1 MKISR
6 SSSRAATIESTVA
19 SASDHPPAIDPLPR
33 HVAVIMDGNGRWAQQ
48 RGLSRQAGHRAGTE
62 NIRRNIERFA
72 EHGVGF
78 LTLYAFSTENW
89 TRPKREVNG
98 LIRLLG
104 RVLDRELAQLHKNGI
119 RLLHLG
125 ELDVLPEQLQRRV
138 VDAIKL
144 TRDNTG
150 MTVSLAFNYGGRAE
164 IVQAVRRIVADGLPA
179 DAIDE
184 ATIASYLYTNGV
196 PDPDLIIRTGGDMRL
211 SNFLLWQA
219 AYAEFYSTPTYW
231 PDFGRDDIDQALQTF
246 AARERRF
253 GSVPGINGDTTP
265 ATPSP

>member
-1 MKISR
+1 VKIPR
-6 SSSRAATIESTVA
+6 SSSRAPTIESTA
-19 SASDHPPAIDPLPR
+19 AATPDPLPAIDPLPR

-72 EHGVGF
+72 EHGVEF

-104 RVLDRELAQLHKNGI
+104 RVLDRELAQLHNNGI

-179 DAIDE
+179 DSIDE
-184 ATIASYLYTNGV
+184 ATIASHLYTSGV
-196 PDPDLIIRTGGDMRL
+196 PDPDLIVRTGGDMRL

-231 PDFGRDDIDQALQTF
+231 PDFGRDDIDKALETF

-253 GSVPGINGDTTP
+253 GAVSGINGDAAHRQRP
-265 ATPSP
+265 A